1 MRRQSP
7 LENNPH
13 ILPGPHSRS
22 KFPNVEIE
30 ILQGHAHQLI
40 RKFSDR
46 VFLIGTATDSDMVL
60 GDPVFPEVYAYFF
73 LTKQGVSL
81 RHLGLGPMFTING
94 RLLQSTTVFDGDLVK
109 MARYEFLV
117 HINWDLNPDH
127 KMHHNESTNSAP
139 SEDQSPRDKFEAL
152 LHDIHEV
159 VHSPGTL
166 PSSNP
171 TCLPIRQPFPLSLDP
186 KSA

>member
-1 MRRQSP
+1 MHRQSP

-30 ILQGHAHQLI
+30 ILQGQARQLI

-46 VFLIGTATDSDMVL
+46 VFLIGTDADCDMVL

-109 MARYEFLV
+109 MARYEFLI

-127 KMHHNESTNSAP
+127 KMQHHDSTKPAP
-139 SEDQSPRDKFEAL
+139 SEDQSPQDQFEAL
-152 LHDIHEV
+152 LHDVHEV
-159 VHSPGTL
+159 VHSPDT
-166 PSSNP
+166 PASSNP
-171 TCLPIRQPFPLSLDP
+171 TCLSISQSPPLSSDP